1 MLVPSM
7 RGGSR
12 ERMAETGG
20 SELARPALIAPA
32 SPGAAWRRR
41 GIVLDR
47 YFTRV
52 AILPTFVVMLGVFG
66 MPLAFSFYLSFT
78 GYAQGQGLFSG
89 GYVGLENYQD
99 LLSDP
104 VFTGSITITLVYTA
118 AAVAAEMV
126 LGLGIALLLN
136 IDLPGIRICR
146 TALIIPMMVTPIVGA
161 LCWKLLLDPSHGV
174 INHWIGQHIVW
185 LGRPDTAL
193 AAIWIVG
200 VWQSTPYVMLILL
213 AGLRS
218 LPGEPTEAAAID
230 GASRWQVFWHITLPL
245 LRPYLLVGLRTVRTQ
260 MALPRPEFPREPDG
274 QGGGTRP
281 GRRRLKRGPAVAAAT
296 EPRRRSRQ
304 GLSRRPPV
312 GRRRSETRRGGRCN
326 SGRGRIGIG
335 EQIVFP

>member
-1 MLVPSM
+1 M
-7 RGGSR
+7 G
-12 ERMAETGG
+12 ETGG
-20 SELARPALIAPA
+20 SELARPALIAAAP
-32 SPGAAWRRR
+32 PRAAWQRR

-66 MPLAFSFYLSFT
+66 MPLVFSFYLSFT
-78 GYAQGQGLFSG
+78 GYAQGEGLFSG

-99 LLSDP
+99 LLSDT
-104 VFTGSITITLVYTA
+104 VFTGSIAITLVYTA

-146 TALIIPMMVTPIVGA
+146 TALVIPIMVTPIVGA

-193 AAIWIVG
+193 VAIWIVG
-200 VWQSTPYVMLILL
+200 IWQSTPYVMLILL

-218 LPGEPTEAAAID
+218 LPNEPMEAAAID
-230 GASRWQVFWHITLPL
+230 GASRRQVFWHVTLPL
-245 LRPYLLVGLRTVRTQ
+245 LRPYLLVALLLRTIFEFRAFDNIYAMTGGGPANSTMVLSMFTYLMSFVRFDFGLGAAASWLMLL
-260 MALPRPEFPREPDG
+260 MALLVCLFFIA
-274 QGGGTRP
+274 TI
-281 GRRRLKRGPAVAAAT
+281 RRREVT
-296 EPRRRSRQ
+296 
-304 GLSRRPPV
+304 
-312 GRRRSETRRGGRCN
+312 
-326 SGRGRIGIG
+326 
-335 EQIVFP
+335 

>member
-1 MLVPSM
+1 M
-7 RGGSR
+7 RGTGS
-12 ERMAETGG
+12 
-20 SELARPALIAPA
+20 SELAGPAPT
-32 SPGAAWRRR
+32 AAALPLSVWRRR
-41 GIVLDR
+41 SSVLDR
-47 YFTRV
+47 YFNRV
-52 AILPTFVVMLGVFG
+52 AILPTFLVMVGVFG
-66 MPLAFSFYLSFT
+66 MPLAFSLYLGFT

-104 VFTGSITITLVYTA
+104 VFTGSIAITLIYTA

-136 IDLPGIRICR
+136 VDLPGIRICR

-218 LPGEPTEAAAID
+218 LPSEPTEAAAID
-230 GASRWQVFWHITLPL
+230 GASRRQLFWHVTLPL
-245 LRPYLLVGLRTVRTQ
+245 LRPYILVALLLRTIFEFRAFDNIYAMTGGGPANSTMVLSMFAYLTSFVRFDFGLGAAASWLMLV
-260 MALPRPEFPREPDG
+260 MALLMCLFFIAVI
-274 QGGGTRP
+274 
-281 GRRRLKRGPAVAAAT
+281 RRREVA
-296 EPRRRSRQ
+296 
-304 GLSRRPPV
+304 
-312 GRRRSETRRGGRCN
+312 
-326 SGRGRIGIG
+326 
-335 EQIVFP
+335 

>member
-1 MLVPSM
+1 M
-7 RGGSR
+7 
-12 ERMAETGG
+12 ETGG
-20 SELARPALIAPA
+20 SELARPALIASAAAP
-32 SPGAAWRRR
+32 PRAAWRAR
-41 GIVLDR
+41 GIALDR

-52 AILPTFVVMLGVFG
+52 AIFPTFLVMLGVFG

-78 GYAQGQGLFSG
+78 GYSQGQRLFSG

-104 VFTGSITITLVYTA
+104 VFTGSIAITLVYTA
-118 AAVAAEMV
+118 AAVTAEMV

-174 INHWIGQHIVW
+174 INHWIGQQIVW

-218 LPGEPTEAAAID
+218 LPSEPMEAAAID
-230 GASRWQVFWHITLPL
+230 GASRWQVIWPGRPAAAHDFRVPCLRQHLCDDRRRSCQFHYGVVDVHLPL
-245 LRPYLLVGLRTVRTQ
+245 VVR
-260 MALPRPEFPREPDG
+260 AVRFRA
-274 QGGGTRP
+274 
-281 GRRRLKRGPAVAAAT
+281 GRRR
-296 EPRRRSRQ
+296 
-304 GLSRRPPV
+304 
-312 GRRRSETRRGGRCN
+312 
-326 SGRGRIGIG
+326 
-335 EQIVFP
+335 

>member
-1 MLVPSM
+1 
-7 RGGSR
+7 
-12 ERMAETGG
+12 MAETGG

-104 VFTGSITITLVYTA
+104 VFTGSITITVVYTA
-118 AAVAAEMV
+118 AAVAAEMA

-174 INHWIGQHIVW
+174 FNQWIGEKIVW
-185 LGRPDTAL
+185 LGRTDTAIY
-193 AAIWIVG
+193 AIWLVG
-200 VWQSTPYVMLILL
+200 VWQNTTYVTIILL

-218 LPGEPTEAAAID
+218 LPSEPIEAAAID
-230 GASRWQVFWHITLPL
+230 GA
-245 LRPYLLVGLRTVRTQ
+245 
-260 MALPRPEFPREPDG
+260 
-274 QGGGTRP
+274 
-281 GRRRLKRGPAVAAAT
+281 GRLA
-296 EPRRRSRQ
+296 
-304 GLSRRPPV
+304 
-312 GRRRSETRRGGRCN
+312 
-326 SGRGRIGIG
+326 
-335 EQIVFP
+335 